1 MKKIIF
7 IDDVAA
13 VLQAQETEMHQ
24 ILEMDGN
31 HSVEIESIR
40 CDMTNVAN
48 CLSDTGEKQHEGE
61 KRYRAVH
68 QTLDAIL
75 ESVNVATAN
84 IHDAGDKV
92 EMVIDLYLDDKS
104 DGLGLKLAKYIL
116 EHMEDKAC
124 FDTWNFVITITSSYI
139 SADFSSLSAKYLTE
153 EERKRVVECYRPFRK
168 ISSDKYE
175 IDKTSTAFP
184 EFYYTYHCEGE
195 DVPEMINKL
204 LLDKDSVSGNTGT
217 YYGSYFGLIYAR
229 LYKNEGD
236 EPA

>member
-13 VLQAQETEMHQ
+13 VLQTQEAEMRQ
-24 ILEMDGN
+24 ILAMDGN
-31 HSVEIESIR
+31 HSVEIESIQ

-48 CLSDTGEKQHEGE
+48 CLSDTGNKQHENKE
-61 KRYRAVH
+61 RYNAIH

-75 ESVNVATAN
+75 ESVNAATAN
-84 IHDAGDKV
+84 IHGAEDKV
-92 EMVIDLYLDDKS
+92 EVVIDLYLDDKN

-116 EHMEDKAC
+116 VHMEDKAC

-168 ISSDKYE
+168 ISSDEYE

-184 EFYYTYHCEGE
+184 EFYYSYHCEGE
-195 DVPEMINKL
+195 NIPDMINKL

-229 LYKNEGD
+229 LYKNEGI
-236 EPA
+236 ESA